1 MVVFGK
7 RKNENVGKSLFQ
19 GDLRECRDFITDEV
33 CKADYEELN
42 IDEDN
47 GVIVER
53 II

>member
-1 MVVFGK
+1 MIVFGR
-7 RKNENVGKSLFQ
+7 RKNDEVGKVLFQ
-19 GDLRECRDFITDEV
+19 GELRECRDFITDEV
-33 CKADYEELN
+33 CKANFEELT